1 MFERIHLIFTLIRI
15 HLHSRV
21 PCTTK
26 AATFKLLVIVTVQPA
41 GIVQM
46 LVSPQNVCKASD
58 VIDDL
63 IEKIEG

>member
-26 AATFKLLVIVTVQPA
+26 AATFKLLVIVTG

-46 LVSPQNVCKASD
+46 LVLPQNVCKAFD

-63 IEKIEG
+63 IEKIKG